1 MFAVFASVKDESY
14 NTGVFIIHPV
24 GEGRGGRGLG
34 QIMRDG
40 EEETFEVFP
49 CGEGVGGVVTVS
61 T

>member
-1 MFAVFASVKDESY
+1 MKVTIRESSL
-14 NTGVFIIHPV
+14 FIPL
-24 GEGRGGRGLG
+24 GRGGGRGLG

>member
-1 MFAVFASVKDESY
+1 MKVTIRESSL
-14 NTGVFIIHPV
+14 FIPL
-24 GEGRGGRGLG
+24 GRGGGGGRGLG